1 MAQKIHKGISPIK
14 VPENEKIV
22 SIAFP
27 SEANSITSLDIPET
41 ATIDVTVCNDNFIN
55 KLQVSYP
62 TSIIKT
68 KGAFS
73 TAFNSAFNTYK
84 YINQ

>member
-1 MAQKIHKGISPIK
+1 MASPIDLEIPKGEK
-14 VPENEKIV
+14 VV

-27 SEANSITSLDIPET
+27 SEASSITSLDVPNT
-41 ATIDVTVCNDNFIN
+41 ATIDVTACSDDFVN